1 MSLDTRPL
9 HPRFGAE
16 VMGVDLRS
24 VTADGQY
31 AELRALFE
39 QHSLLLFRGQQ
50 LDDAAHL
57 RFGALFGPVEDRSY
71 GAMGTA
77 PRMANVSNRRD
88 DGTVAGADDPLTL
101 DLTGNQ
107 LWHTDSIF
115 LPLPALANVLAARV
129 LSTTGGETEL
139 VSTRAAFADMP
150 GHLRERLRSTVFTH
164 RLAHSR
170 RTISAELYER
180 HRARFPDQAWHA
192 VWTNPVNGAEAL
204 YIASHTFAVD
214 GDESAEAQAFVDE
227 LVDFCTQPHRVYT
240 HSWQPG
246 DVLVWDE
253 RATLHRGRPWP
264 YDEERTLASICVSV
278 TEGDGLDAVRV
289 ATSA

>member
-1 MSLDTRPL
+1 MSLRTRPL
-9 HPRFGAE
+9 HPRFGVE
-16 VMGVDLRS
+16 VLDVDMRD
-24 VTADGQY
+24 VTADHLY
-31 AELRALFE
+31 PELRALFE
-39 QHSLLLFRGQQ
+39 EHSLLLFRGQS
-50 LDDAAHL
+50 LDDSEHL
-57 RFGALFGPVEDRSY
+57 RFGALWGPVEDRSY
-71 GAMGTA
+71 GAMGAA

-115 LPLPALANVLAARV
+115 LPLPALINVLAARV
-129 LSTTGGETEL
+129 LSSTGGETEL

-150 GHLRERLRSTVFTH
+150 PDLQQRLERTEFTH

-170 RTISAELYER
+170 RAISAELYQR
-180 HRARFPDQAWHA
+180 HRDRFPDQSWKA
-192 VWTNPVNGAEAL
+192 VWPNPVHGAPAVYL
-204 YIASHTFAVD
+204 ASHTFAVD
-214 GDESAEAQAFVDE
+214 GNESPEAQAFVDD
-227 LVDFCTQPHRVYT
+227 LIAFCTEPHRVYT
-240 HSWQPG
+240 HSWRLG

-278 TEGDGLDAVRV
+278 TATDGLDAVRV
-289 ATSA
+289 AARP

>member
-1 MSLDTRPL
+1 VSLATRPL
-9 HPRFGAE
+9 HPQFGVE
-16 VMGVDLRS
+16 VMGVDLRD
-24 VTADGQY
+24 VTAQHHY
-31 AELRALFE
+31 PELRTLFE
-39 QHSLLLFRGQQ
+39 THSLLLFRGQT

-57 RFGALFGPVEDRSY
+57 RFGALWGPIEDRTY
-71 GAMGTA
+71 GAMGA
-77 PRMANVSNRRD
+77 EPRMANVSNRRA

-129 LSTTGGETEL
+129 LSSTGGETEL
-139 VSTRAAFADMP
+139 VSTRAAVVDMP
-150 GHLRERLRSTVFTH
+150 AQLRDRLQRTVFTH

-170 RTISAELYER
+170 RAISAELYQR
-180 HRARFPDQAWHA
+180 HRDRFPDQAWRA
-192 VWTNPVNGAEAL
+192 LWPNPVHGAPAL

-214 GDESAEAQAFVDE
+214 GDESAEAQAFIDE
-227 LVDFCTQPHRVYT
+227 LIEFCTQPHRVYT

-278 TEGDGLDAVRV
+278 TDVDGLDAV
-289 ATSA
+289 SAASQP